1 LLRTAHAPTI
11 RAAMT
16 DSTVLLSRIQFGFV
30 MSFHII
36 FPAFTIGLASW
47 LAFLAGAY
55 LRTRRALWRDL
66 YVFWLKIFAV
76 SFALGVVSGIV
87 MSFQF
92 GTNWA
97 ELSRRAGNIL
107 GPLLAYEVLTAFFLE
122 ATFLGVMLFGWRR
135 VSPKLHFFATC
146 MVALGTLISTFW
158 IIAANSWMHTPAGFR
173 IVDGVFEPENWWHI
187 VFNPSFPLRLAHMTL
202 AAFITTCF
210 VIGGISA
217 VYLLRQRHR
226 EAAQLMLKLSIC
238 FAAIAVPLQVLVGD
252 LHGLKVRDQQPMKLA
267 AIEGHWETGRGVPL
281 ILFAWPDEQREANRY
296 EVSVPKLGSLILT
309 HELDGEVKG
318 LREVAPDLRPPVAP
332 VFFGFRV
339 MVGIGLS
346 MLALVILS
354 ALQWRRGR
362 LFESKWLLRAWM
374 VMTPAGFV
382 AVLAGW
388 YTTEIGRQPYVVYG
402 LLRTSQAATAID
414 AGSVLA
420 SLIVFA
426 TVYLFVFIAGTY
438 YLLKLLRR
446 GPQPVEQDLLHPED
460 KTAGRPLSIPEESIE
475 GST

>member
-1 LLRTAHAPTI
+1 
-11 RAAMT
+11 MT
-16 DSTVLLSRIQFGFV
+16 DATALLLSRIQFGFV

-55 LRTRRALWRDL
+55 LKTRRALWRDL

-76 SFALGVVSGIV
+76 AFGLGVVSGIV

-92 GTNWA
+92 GTNWSQ
-97 ELSRRAGNIL
+97 LSTRAGNIL

-135 VSPKLHFFATC
+135 VSPRLHFFATC

-158 IIAANSWMHTPAGFR
+158 IIAANSWMHTPAGYR
-173 IVDGVFEPENWWHI
+173 VVNGVFEPENWWHI
-187 VFNPSFPLRLAHMTL
+187 VFNESFPLRLAHMTL

-252 LHGLKVRDQQPMKLA
+252 MHGLKVRDHQPMKLA
-267 AIEGHWETGRGVPL
+267 AIEGHWKTGRGVPL
-281 ILFAWPDEQREANRY
+281 ILFAWPDEQRAENRY
-296 EVSVPKLGSLILT
+296 EVSVPKLGSIILT

-318 LREVAPDLRPPVAP
+318 LEEVAPDLRPPVAP

-346 MLALVILS
+346 MLALVAVS

-362 LFESKWLLRAWM
+362 LFASQWLLRAWM

-402 LLRTSQAATAID
+402 LLRTADAATPID
-414 AGSVLA
+414 AGSVLT

-446 GPQPVEQDLLHPED
+446 GPRPVEQDLLHPED
-460 KTAGRPLSIPEESIE
+460 KTAQRPLSVPEDPIE
-475 GST
+475 GRT